1 MTLEQLYYTGRFF
14 SDKGH
19 EHNYISGYY
28 TREFANREI
37 PITLME
43 IGMGHYGGSIDL
55 WLEWFTNSK
64 IVLIENDKS
73 LIDFYIN
80 KWGIRDRV
88 EIIHADAY
96 DVKTLDMFD
105 NNSFDYI
112 IDDGPHTLESQIYSV
127 TNWISKVKQNGKLII
142 EDIQSEHWIDEF
154 NKVNTHPYK
163 IIDLRKDKD
172 RYDDLIYEITKS

>member
-28 TREFANREI
+28 TKEFANREA
-37 PITLME
+37 PIKLME

-55 WLEWFTNSK
+55 WLEWFVNGT
-64 IVLIENDKS
+64 IVLIENDKN
-73 LIDFYIN
+73 LVDFYIG

-96 DVKTLDMFD
+96 DINTLNMFED
-105 NNSFDYI
+105 NTFDWI
-112 IDDGPHTLESQIYSV
+112 IDDGPHTMESQIYSV
-127 TNWISKVKQNGKLII
+127 NNWISKVKQNGKLII
-142 EDIQSEHWIDEF
+142 EDIQDEKYINEL
-154 NKVNTHPYK
+154 NKVNTNPYK
-163 IIDLRKDKD
+163 LIDLRKDKD
-172 RYDDLIYEITKS
+172 KYDDFIYEITKS

>member
-1 MTLEQLYYTGRFF
+1 M
-14 SDKGH
+14 
-19 EHNYISGYY
+19 
-28 TREFANREI
+28 
-37 PITLME
+37 
-43 IGMGHYGGSIDL
+43 
-55 WLEWFTNSK
+55 
-64 IVLIENDKS
+64 VKS

-142 EDIQSEHWIDEF
+142 EDIQSEHWIGEF